1 MDRLAQKIA
10 VSVAAGS
17 ATTTYEFD
25 PIDLSNADILTFRF
39 NLATI
44 GTDAADTFNIYVQA
58 RRADGTWD
66 DRAAF
71 PQFLGT
77 AADAEVYD
85 MVLQKFG
92 TLDTTEEGRE
102 PQGSAGG
109 ARLTANTV
117 LNGGF
122 PGVYRGNVTGPSS
135 NPATNTAG
143 ASWRLQIVAVD
154 ANSNGFLTG
163 TLYVFADSAV

>member
-1 MDRLAQKIA
+1 MERCVQQIPI
-10 VSVAAGS
+10 SVAAGS

-25 PIDLSNADILTFRF
+25 PIDLSWADGLTFRL
-39 NLATI
+39 NIATI
-44 GTDAADTFNIYVQA
+44 GTDAGDTFNAYVQA
-58 RRADGTWD
+58 RRSDGTWE

-71 PQFLGT
+71 PQYLGT
-77 AADAEVYD
+77 ASDAEVYD
-85 MVLQKFG
+85 MYLQKFG
-92 TLDTTEEGRE
+92 TLDTTEEGHE

-117 LNGGF
+117 QNGGF
-122 PGVYRGNVTGPSS
+122 PGVYRGNVTGFST

-163 TLYVFADSAV
+163 TLYVYADSAV